1 MNAFQRK
8 FVNEVKRCDEMQRIL
23 SYVSDEIEKEAI
35 DVKDEDE
42 DVDQDKNGIRLKLSK
57 KSKEKER
64 LEDGT
69 DVDEQKM
76 YAKIIPHHK
85 DMSMI
90 ETSLTKLEYDLVEE
104 TKTFEEL
111 KRTYNELIDHRQ
123 VLQKNKEF
131 FELVGIKFLIS
142 RFSN

>member
-23 SYVSDEIEKEAI
+23 NHISDEIEKEGI

-42 DVDQDKNGIRLKLSK
+42 DVDQDKDGIRLKPSK
-57 KSKEKER
+57 KSKEKKG
-64 LEDGT
+64 LGDGT
-69 DVDEQKM
+69 NFDEQKM
-76 YAKIIPHHK
+76 DEKIIPHHK

-104 TKTFEEL
+104 IKTFEEL

-131 FELVGIKFLIS
+131 FELVSIKILIS
-142 RFSN
+142 RFNN